1 MRTPSRYS
9 RYLVALFA
17 VSVSAWALEVGEEW
31 NEPPAELGR
40 PLGRIVMGEKT
51 LYRWTDLEVTVA
63 GGRVVQIRRLD
74 AASVAAD
81 NDERAKVNAAERAR
95 LLAERKERTR
105 QEAERAERELAEQSA
120 RARAAAEAEAR
131 AAREAEARAAA
142 QEAAAVREKREQL
155 EAVAREQ
162 SEIEKR
168 TRELTAREAKDRAEQ
183 QAKALEAV
191 RREEERRAAESA
203 KAEAKTRA
211 EAEAKARAAAEAKAR
226 AAQKAAEA
234 AAASASPE
242 TKEGGISLVKTPK
255 DPVAKLE
262 REIGFLELDLNRAEL
277 GTEAR
282 DRAEA
287 ARLRLLLKE
296 KRAQLEAARKKS

>member
-9 RYLVALFA
+9 RYLAALFA
-17 VSVSAWALEVGEEW
+17 VSVSAWALEVGDEW
-31 NEPPAELGR
+31 KDPPAELGR
-40 PLGRIVMGEKT
+40 PLGRIVLGEKT

-63 GGRVVQIRRLD
+63 GGRIAQIRRLD

-81 NDERAKVNAAERAR
+81 NDERAKANAAERAR

-105 QEAERAERELAEQSA
+105 HETERAARELAEQSA
-120 RARAAAEAEAR
+120 RARAADEAEAR

-142 QEAAAVREKREQL
+142 QEAEAAREKRAHL
-155 EAVAREQ
+155 EAAAREQ
-162 SEIEKR
+162 AEIEKR
-168 TRELTAREAKDRAEQ
+168 NRELAAREAKDRAEQ
-183 QAKALEAV
+183 QAKALEAA
-191 RREEERRAAESA
+191 RREEERRAAELA
-203 KAEAKTRA
+203 KAEAKTR
-211 EAEAKARAAAEAKAR
+211 AEAKARAAAEAKAR
-226 AAQKAAEA
+226 AAQKAAEVA
-234 AAASASPE
+234 PSASPE
-242 TKEGGISLVKTPK
+242 AKEGGISLVKTPK
-255 DPVAKLE
+255 DPLAKLE

-296 KRAQLEAARKKS
+296 KRAQLKAARKKS